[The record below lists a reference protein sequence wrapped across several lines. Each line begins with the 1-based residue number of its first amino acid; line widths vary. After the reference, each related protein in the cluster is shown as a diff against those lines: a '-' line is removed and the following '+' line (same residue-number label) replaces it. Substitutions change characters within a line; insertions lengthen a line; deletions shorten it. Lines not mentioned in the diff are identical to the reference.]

1 MLAKSR
7 MGTSF
12 FHRISEDKVA
22 AVTGG
27 NFIGLAISTVIG
39 VIVFV
44 QVLLP
49 VVEEY
54 TGGVGS
60 DPMMVALL
68 GIIPVAFVA
77 GLIYFVLRA
86 TDVA

>member
-12 FHRISEDKVA
+12 YHRISEDKVA
-22 AVTGG
+22 AVSGG

-49 VVEEY
+49 TVEAY
-54 TGGVGS
+54 TRDAAS
-60 DPMMVALL
+60 DPMMVALI

-86 TDVA
+86 TNVA

>member
-12 FHRISEDKVA
+12 YHRISEDKVA
-22 AVTGG
+22 AVSGG

-49 VVEEY
+49 TVEAY
-54 TGGVGS
+54 TGAAES
-60 DPMMVALL
+60 DPMMVALI